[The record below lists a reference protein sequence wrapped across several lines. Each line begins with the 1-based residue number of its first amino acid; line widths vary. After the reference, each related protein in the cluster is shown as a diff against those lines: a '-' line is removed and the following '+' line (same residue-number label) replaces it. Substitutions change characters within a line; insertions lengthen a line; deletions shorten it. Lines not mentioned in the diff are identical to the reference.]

1 MIAVSGIM
9 LESCGRISQKQ
20 NFAITF
26 GPYLKG
32 LQSYMVRF
40 GFLIA
45 IILSPFRDQHC
56 NHIWSSSVKLL
67 HS

>member
-20 NFAITF
+20 NFAIIF

-40 GFLIA
+40 ELVIA
-45 IILSPFRDQHC
+45 IIFSHYCD
-56 NHIWSSSVKLL
+56 
-67 HS
+67 